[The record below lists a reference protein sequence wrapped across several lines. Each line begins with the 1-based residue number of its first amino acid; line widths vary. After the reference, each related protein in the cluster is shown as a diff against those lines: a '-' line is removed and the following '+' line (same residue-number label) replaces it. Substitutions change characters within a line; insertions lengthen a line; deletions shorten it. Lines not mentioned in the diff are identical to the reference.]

1 LYQLKLLTF
10 AMRNL
15 EPIQRAVELHARGVS
30 TAAIANRLG
39 VSPRQAA
46 RLLKYAR
53 EVMYTESKQKVIDS
67 NVSGGE

>member
-1 LYQLKLLTF
+1 
-10 AMRNL
+10 MRNL

-46 RLLKYAR
+46 RFLKYAR
-53 EVMYTESKQKVIDS
+53 EVISIEANQEEIDR
-67 NVSGGE
+67 NTTNR